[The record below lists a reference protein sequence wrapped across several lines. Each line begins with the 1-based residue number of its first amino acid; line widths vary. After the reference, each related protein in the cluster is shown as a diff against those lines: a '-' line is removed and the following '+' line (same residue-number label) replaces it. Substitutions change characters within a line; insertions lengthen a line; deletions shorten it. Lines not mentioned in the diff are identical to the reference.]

1 MAEVEEVPV
10 MRGAAG
16 PKPKGFREGGRDASS
31 KEEDREEGFCFQGEE
46 EGPSKEEDRS
56 EEEEVVSDQNTKHV
70 SFQAIH

>member
-1 MAEVEEVPV
+1 

-16 PKPKGFREGGRDASS
+16 PKLKGFSEGGRYASS

-46 EGPSKEEDRS
+46 EGPGKEEDRS
-56 EEEEVVSDQNTKHV
+56 EEEEVVGNSNVEHV